1 MPVDHAVDGTVVSD
15 ANDSHGGMRAVDI
28 RGEGGG
34 ALVTPLVKDMCCLKT
49 SKYLCQTSRNLDKT
63 FGNPCAGHVIPTL
76 GECILELIPGS

>member
-34 ALVTPLVKDMCCLKT
+34 ALVRDWVD
-49 SKYLCQTSRNLDKT
+49 
-63 FGNPCAGHVIPTL
+63 TL
-76 GECILELIPGS
+76 GGERVRMIFTHWCPLS